1 MQREYDLE
9 LDWAG
14 YELHPETPR
23 SGLPVAEYLPNSD
36 AMFGYVK
43 SFAAGFGIGDLRSP
57 TRLSSTRRAMA
68 IAEYARDTGRL
79 DAFREAA
86 YDGYWREGRD
96 LSADADLRAISAE
109 AGLDPDAAL
118 RAAADP
124 ALLARVDA
132 AGRAAREAGV
142 TGVPTLELA
151 PRQAR
156 GERMGVRVVGC
167 QPYAVLEAAAK
178 RAGARRR

>member
-1 MQREYDLE
+1 V
-9 LDWAG
+9 G
-14 YELHPETPR
+14 YELHPETPP
-23 SGLPVAEYLPNSD
+23 SGMMLSEYLPNAD
-36 AMFGYVK
+36 AMLGNVR
-43 SFAAGFGIGDLRSP
+43 SFAAGFGLADLRPP
-57 TRLSSTRRAMA
+57 TRLPNTRRAIA
-68 IAEYARDTGRL
+68 IAEHARDAGRL
-79 DAFREAA
+79 DAFRAA
-86 YDGYWREGRD
+86 AHDGYWRKGRD
-96 LSADADLRAISAE
+96 LSAEPDLRAISAE

-124 ALLARVDA
+124 AVLARVDA

-167 QPYAVLEAAAK
+167 QPYAALEAAAK